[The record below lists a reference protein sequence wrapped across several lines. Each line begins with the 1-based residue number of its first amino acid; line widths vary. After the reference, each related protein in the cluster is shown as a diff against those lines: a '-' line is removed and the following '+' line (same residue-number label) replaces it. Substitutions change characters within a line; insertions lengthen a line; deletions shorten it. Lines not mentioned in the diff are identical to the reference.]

1 MTRKLKFIAALVA
14 CGIAL
19 PTIAQ
24 EQVRADEKPD
34 SIVLETKVGSV
45 MGSTGGE
52 YVTLDQGKV
61 LEEGQSL
68 MLNDG
73 AEATV
78 AYYYYFDDGKR
89 FRKCVEKY
97 EGPNTYVIDDSC
109 KKLAYL
115 PSGSAAKAVAVIAGA
130 ALLGVAIG
138 GGDDT
143 PPGPISTGPNGRA
156 RQF

>member
-1 MTRKLKFIAALVA
+1 MARKLKFLAAL
-14 CGIAL
+14 IASI
-19 PTIAQ
+19 IAMPAFAQ
-24 EQVRADEKPD
+24 DPVQADEKPD
-34 SIVLETKVGSV
+34 SIVLETKVGGV

-52 YVTLDQGKV
+52 YVTVNPGKV
-61 LEEGQSL
+61 LVEGQSL

-109 KKLAYL
+109 KKAAYL
-115 PSGSAAKAVAVIAGA
+115 SSGSTGTAIGVIVGA
-130 ALLGVAIG
+130 AAIG
-138 GGDDT
+138 AAISGTGD
-143 PPGPISTGPNGRA
+143 PPAGPLSTGPNGTIRH
-156 RQF
+156 F

>member
-1 MTRKLKFIAALVA
+1 MARKLNFIAALVA
-14 CGIAL
+14 SCIAM
-19 PTIAQ
+19 PAFAADPPQ
-24 EQVRADEKPD
+24 AEQKPD

-52 YVTLDQGKV
+52 YVTVNQGKV
-61 LEEGQSL
+61 LVEGQSL

-78 AYYYYFDDGKR
+78 AYYYYYDDGKR

-109 KKLAYL
+109 KKVAYL
-115 PSGSAAKAVAVIAGA
+115 PSGSALKTVGVIAGA

-138 GGDDT
+138 GTDETD
-143 PPGPISTGPNGRA
+143 PGPLSTGPNGTIRH
-156 RQF
+156 F

>member
-1 MTRKLKFIAALVA
+1 M
-14 CGIAL
+14 
-19 PTIAQ
+19 
-24 EQVRADEKPD
+24 
-34 SIVLETKVGSV
+34 GSV

-52 YVTLDQGKV
+52 YVTVNPGKV
-61 LEEGQSL
+61 LVEGQSL

-109 KKLAYL
+109 KKAAYL
-115 PSGSAAKAVAVIAGA
+115 SSGSTAKTIGVVVGRLDRVQMARDQCVHADIRPDQTGVDVNGLRRNHPGSL
-130 ALLGVAIG
+130 ALPHHTRENLAEDVF
-138 GGDDT
+138 T
-143 PPGPISTGPNGRA
+143 PTLPDA
-156 RQF
+156 RQ